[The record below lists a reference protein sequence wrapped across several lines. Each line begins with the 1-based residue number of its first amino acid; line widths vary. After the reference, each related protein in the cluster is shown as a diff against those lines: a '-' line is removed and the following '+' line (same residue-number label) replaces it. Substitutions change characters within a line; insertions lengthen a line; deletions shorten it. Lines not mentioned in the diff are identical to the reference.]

1 MTSQDDLLT
10 SSIAL
15 VADIGGT
22 NARFALTSNGE
33 LHSDSV
39 QVLPCDDFDNL
50 NHAIIHYLARQQVQ
64 VEHAC
69 MAFACPVSG
78 ASISMTNNHWAFDKA
93 SMRDTL
99 GLKTFKVINDFT
111 AQALAVAA
119 MPAETLMKVG
129 TGESVAGATK
139 LIIGPGTGLGVAGL
153 TKVGEHWLP
162 LPGEG
167 GHAALSPVTALDRD
181 ILAILQQQL
190 DFVSWESVLCGSGLE
205 RLFHAHSLLAG
216 QEQRLKN
223 HEITARA
230 QDGEPLCQQTL
241 AHFCQLLGRAASN
254 AALTTG
260 AQGGVYIAG
269 GIIPRFPQFF
279 AQSEFRAAFEVSD
292 KMADYLA
299 AIPTHIVMHDNPG
312 LTGACAALTN
322 PLVM

>member
-1 MTSQDDLLT
+1 MMSQDDLLT
-10 SSIAL
+10 GSIAL

-22 NARFALTSNGE
+22 NARFALTSKGE

-50 NHAIIHYLARQQVQ
+50 DHAVNHYLTQQQVQ
-64 VEHAC
+64 VDHAC

-78 ASISMTNNHWAFDKA
+78 ASISMTNNHWCFDKTV
-93 SMRDTL
+93 MGDTL
-99 GLKTFKVINDFT
+99 RLKTFKVINDFT
-111 AQALAVAA
+111 AQALAL
-119 MPAETLMKVG
+119 PALPTNTLMQVG
-129 TGESVAGATK
+129 DGEAVDGATK

-167 GHAALSPVTALDRD
+167 GHAAFSPVTALDND

-190 DFVSWESVLCGSGLE
+190 SYVSWESVLCGSGLE
-205 RLFHAHSLLAG
+205 RLFTAHSLLAG
-216 QEQRLKN
+216 QEQQLKN
-223 HEITARA
+223 HEITTRA
-230 QDGEPLCQQTL
+230 VEGEPLCQRTL

-269 GIIPRFPQFF
+269 GIIPRFPEFF
-279 AQSEFRAAFEVSD
+279 AQSGFRAAFDVND
-292 KMADYLA
+292 KMTDYLA
-299 AIPTHIVMHDNPG
+299 TIPTHLVLHGNSG
-312 LTGACAALTN
+312 LIGACAALTN
-322 PLVM
+322 PLVG